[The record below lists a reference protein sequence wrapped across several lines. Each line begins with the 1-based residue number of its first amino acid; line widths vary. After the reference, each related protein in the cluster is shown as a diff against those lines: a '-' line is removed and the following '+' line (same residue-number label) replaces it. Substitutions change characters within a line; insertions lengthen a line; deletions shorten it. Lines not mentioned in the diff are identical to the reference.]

1 MIEVEA
7 NSDLFLKSPY
17 GDGDTEND
25 QNTGNSFIK
34 WYSDSV
40 YGEKVLEL
48 NQCYY
53 SRTWII

>member
-17 GDGDTEND
+17 DDGDTEND

-34 WYSDSV
+34 LYSDNV
-40 YGEKVLEL
+40 YGEKVWEL
-48 NQCYY
+48 NQCYH
-53 SRTWII
+53 SRT